1 MSCLLHHGVRAVLRH
16 CRCSKVGSATFLAF
30 LIEVPCHDVVLGREC
45 GSESLVCI
53 HGCLDFCCCLTIA
66 PVVEVD
72 DVVSCCGKSYLC
84 TFFIHLLAI
93 YHLWGR
99 RESHHIVLGSTFY
112 VYVER
117 IGLYLLIVGSESLVF
132 CHGVFEFALSRK
144 HCAVL
149 VCPVDKIITEFIGC
163 SQCYLVVLLIFVRLR
178 IDGNVCDA
186 SGLVTAE
193 SLYLFTATS
202 VPLTVP
208 SIVTG
213 PKTACLL
220 GFTPIVE
227 VR

>member
-1 MSCLLHHGVRAVLRH
+1 MC
-16 CRCSKVGSATFLAF
+16 
-30 LIEVPCHDVVLGREC
+30 
-45 GSESLVCI
+45 SESLVCI
-53 HGCLDFCCCLTIA
+53 HRRLDFCCCLTIA

-72 DVVSCCGKSYLC
+72 DVVSCCGKRYLC

-99 RESHHIVLGSTFY
+99 RESHHIVLGATFY

-117 IGLYLLIVGSESLVF
+117 IGLYLLVVGSESLVF
-132 CHGVFEFALSRK
+132 CHSVFEFALSRK

-186 SGLVTAE
+186 FRVGNGREFVFVYCNECSVDGAFDSNRTENSLLVRSYTDSRCQIEAFGTSQGCLLFCCQCDFKLMDSGLQPT
-193 SLYLFTATS
+193 
-202 VPLTVP
+202 
-208 SIVTG
+208 
-213 PKTACLL
+213 
-220 GFTPIVE
+220 
-227 VR
+227 